1 MEDIFLTVVL
11 PLGIF
16 AIVFGCIYKVF
27 ELIIG
32 RKERTMLIEKLQ
44 PEQLSHGVAGHL
56 KAPSFYTTLRTGCLV
71 LGIGLGLIA
80 GYCFDPHT
88 SYEES
93 SIIYA
98 ASTLIGGGIGLISA
112 FLVELKLNKKK
123 EEQDERRTR

>member
-1 MEDIFLTVVL
+1 MTEIFVTVVL

-56 KAPSFYTTLRTGCLV
+56 QAPSFYTTLRSGCLMV
-71 LGIGLGLIA
+71 GIGLGTLI
-80 GYCFDPHT
+80 GYCFD
-88 SYEES
+88 SYNSWEDS

-98 ASTLIGGGIGLISA
+98 ASILICGGVGLISA

-123 EEQDERRTR
+123 EE